1 MGGIPRNKTTVFY
14 RLCACVYERER
25 EKALVIHIY
34 NCFKINKK
42 LEELSLIIVYSMN
55 NALKDLK
62 TLGQ

>member
-1 MGGIPRNKTTVFY
+1 MVFQEIKLLY
-14 RLCACVYERER
+14 FIGYVHACMRERER

-62 TLGQ
+62 PLGQ